1 MRYRAALIGAT
12 LEVAPRA
19 EGGTRVTCVCAC
31 PAELVS

>member
-12 LEVAPRA
+12 LEVEPRL

-31 PAELVS
+31 PAEQVS